1 MENLLEKLSVG
12 KDTSYESF
20 VIKMH
25 QEFNNE
31 VDMYGDIKKAGEV
44 SLKVGDAFAIILK
57 VFFEFRS
64 WNLASRSL
72 TRRLMTRIR

>member
-1 MENLLEKLSVG
+1 LALLNEKEAAPTPVEALLDQLSVD

-31 VDMYGDIKKAGEV
+31 VDMYGDIRRAGEV
-44 SLKVGDAFAIILK
+44 NLKVSSLK
-57 VFFEFRS
+57 
-64 WNLASRSL
+64 
-72 TRRLMTRIR
+72 

>member
-31 VDMYGDIKKAGEV
+31 VDMYGDIRKAGEV
-44 SLKVGDAFAIILK
+44 SLKVGVAIILM
-57 VFFEFRS
+57 VFF
-64 WNLASRSL
+64 NLGL
-72 TRRLMTRIR
+72 GIRHTDPLRDAE

>member
-1 MENLLEKLSVG
+1 LLEKLTVN

-31 VDMYGDIKKAGEV
+31 VDMYGDIRKAGEV
-44 SLKVGDAFAIILK
+44 SLKVGAFAIILM
-57 VFFEFRS
+57 VFF
-64 WNLASRSL
+64 NLGL
-72 TRRLMTRIR
+72 GIRHTDPLRDAE

>member
-1 MENLLEKLSVG
+1 LLEKLTVT

-31 VDMYGDIKKAGEV
+31 VDMYGDIRKAGEV
-44 SLKVGDAFAIILK
+44 SLKVRDAKIIK
-57 VFFEFRS
+57 PVFLPFRS
-64 WNLASRSL
+64 
-72 TRRLMTRIR
+72 

>member
-31 VDMYGDIKKAGEV
+31 VDMYGDIRKAGEV
-44 SLKVGDAFAIILK
+44 SLKVGVIAIILK
-57 VFFEFRS
+57 VFVKFRS
-64 WNLASRSL
+64 WNSASQSL
-72 TRRLMTRIR
+72 TRH

>member
-1 MENLLEKLSVG
+1 MLEKLSVG

-31 VDMYGDIKKAGEV
+31 VDMYGDIRKAGEV
-44 SLKVGDAFAIILK
+44 SLKVGVIAIILK
-57 VFFEFRS
+57 VFVKFRS
-64 WNLASRSL
+64 WNSASQSL
-72 TRRLMTRIR
+72 TRH